1 MLSPR
6 IALTHTGP
14 ARYLHYP
21 AWLRRHRPEIQI
33 IDLAT
38 RSGPLDELRGCHGLL
53 LPGGPDVDPVEYRRP
68 ELRRLCRTIDAGR
81 DRLELRCAREAAALG
96 IPLLGV
102 CRGLQIANVA
112 LGGTLVADLP
122 PEQRAAHDKL
132 EDQDRLH
139 DVRCE
144 EGSLLARLA
153 AEKAGAEAD
162 RGVNSAHHQAAD
174 TIAPELR
181 VSARSIDGV
190 IEALE
195 WREPEGKPFLLLVQ
209 WHPERMAAQQSGFS
223 RGVALAFLDAAQR
236 ATHARAPR

>member
-1 MLSPR
+1 MPAPR

-21 AWLRRHRPEIQI
+21 AWLRRHYPEIQI

-38 RSGPLDELRGCHGLL
+38 RSGPLEELRGCHGLL
-53 LPGGPDVDPVEYRRP
+53 LPGGPDVDPVEYRMP
-68 ELRRLCRTIDAGR
+68 ELRPLCRTIDARR

-96 IPLLGV
+96 IPLLGI
-102 CRGLQIANVA
+102 CRGLQVVNVA

-122 PEQRAAHDKL
+122 PGQRETHDKL
-132 EDQDRLH
+132 EDRDRLH

-162 RGVNSAHHQAAD
+162 CGVNSAHHQAAEM
-174 TIAPELR
+174 IASDLR
-181 VSARSIDGV
+181 VSARSPDGV

-195 WREPEGKPFLLLVQ
+195 WRDPDGRGFLLLVQ
-209 WHPERMAAQQSGFS
+209 WHPERMAAAQSCFS
-223 RGVALAFLDAAQR
+223 RGVALAFLDAAQ
-236 ATHARAPR
+236 HAARS